1 MPAEGIAASGRE
13 TGVVNCSGTSLSRFN
28 LAGST
33 CRVLLMA
40 TEEVLPTQDAE
51 VNGKATANGKKLT
64 AAEKRR
70 LRRKQSKVTKA
81 QQK

>member
-1 MPAEGIAASGRE
+1 
-13 TGVVNCSGTSLSRFN
+13 
-28 LAGST
+28 
-33 CRVLLMA
+33 MA

-51 VNGKATANGKKLT
+51 ANGKATANGKKLT

-70 LRRKQSKVTKA
+70 LRRKQSKATKA